1 MKNNI
6 KQKAQKFLELHQSED
21 ILILPNIWDVIG
33 GKLLEK
39 IGFKAI
45 ATASMSMAYSQGYQD
60 GEHLPFKTV
69 LRISKEISEAVDIP
83 VSVDFEKGY
92 ADSLEELSA
101 KTAKLID
108 AGIVGINIEDG
119 SRKGGKGLTSIE
131 NQSERIHTIRQT
143 AINKGVHLVI
153 NARTDIF
160 LNSESQSNN
169 ELDQAI
175 KRGIAYKDA
184 GADCFY
190 PILLSNIVL
199 IEKLVK
205 EIKIPVNIFLIKTLV
220 DFVRL
225 KEIGVSRV
233 SLGPLFLKRAISSLK
248 TAAERLFVGD
258 PKALFSEELVS
269 TDFIENLGL
278 NRSHI

>member
-6 KQKAQKFLELHQSED
+6 KQKAQKFLELHHSED
-21 ILILPNIWDVIG
+21 LLILPNIWDVISG
-33 GKLLEK
+33 NLLQK

-45 ATASMSMAYSQGYQD
+45 ATASMSMSYSQGYHD

-92 ADSLEELSA
+92 SDSLEELSA
-101 KTAKLID
+101 KTSELID
-108 AGIVGINIEDG
+108 TGIVGINIEDG
-119 SRKGGKGLTSIE
+119 SREGGKGLMSIE
-131 NQSERIHTIRQT
+131 NQCERIQTIRQT
-143 AINKGVHLVI
+143 ALNKGVHLVI

-160 LNSESQSNN
+160 LNSESQSNI

-175 KRGIAYKDA
+175 KRGIAFKDA

-190 PILLSNIVL
+190 PIMLTDTVL
-199 IEKLVK
+199 IERLIK
-205 EIKIPVNIFLIKTLV
+205 EIKMPVNIFLIKTLA
-220 DFVRL
+220 DFDRL
-225 KEIGVSRV
+225 KEIGVSRI
-233 SLGPLFLKRAISSLK
+233 SLGPLFLKKAISSMK
-248 TAAERLFVGD
+248 TAAEGLFVGD
-258 PKALFSEELVS
+258 TKALFSEELVS